1 MPESVRRT
9 VSLSFPLSVLFL
21 PWPVH
26 AHALGLASSL
36 PTGEQSSATLTST
49 PGQIDA
55 GRRPATLRGRL
66 PQPAFVDNQGQVDER
81 AGLFMLPTI
90 CSAQSLHK
98 WLS

>member
-9 VSLSFPLSVLFL
+9 VSLSFALSVLFL

-49 PGQIDA
+49 PGQI
-55 GRRPATLRGRL
+55 
-66 PQPAFVDNQGQVDER
+66 
-81 AGLFMLPTI
+81 MLATI
-90 CSAQSLHK
+90 CSAQSFHK
-98 WLS
+98 WLSACDGVVRDGSARSALGEYAI